1 MQNIATPLSGRKI
14 GIVVESKFIPEEIA
28 AYQCGFA
35 LLGAEVEFISRIY
48 YSERERAEDLEK
60 DEDKRKTA
68 TFISDVDPLDQKPWM
83 TPQELLVRKDVST
96 IDDLDKYAALLMS
109 ANYTSVRLRYGGL
122 PDPLP
127 ANFNLRAHLQNA
139 PVVSLFSQAMQHK
152 KLVKGFLC
160 HGLWILTPNPQWLNG
175 RRVVC
180 NEVVAADILNCGANV
195 DLSSK
200 VITEGD
206 VVTAYSKHEVV
217 AYIGAVAEAIL
228 NS

>member
-1 MQNIATPLSGRKI
+1 MQSIASPLSGKKI
-14 GIVVESKFIPEEIA
+14 GIVVESKFIPEEIS
-28 AYQCGFA
+28 AYQTGFD
-35 LLGAEVEFISRIY
+35 LLGAQVEFISRLY
-48 YSERERAEDLEK
+48 YGEYHPAQ
-60 DEDKRKTA
+60 A
-68 TFISDVDPLDQKPWM
+68 TFVSDVDPLDQDPWA
-83 TPQELLVRKDVST
+83 TPQKLYVKKDIST
-96 IDDLDKYAALLMS
+96 VNLDEYAALLMS

-122 PDPLP
+122 PDPVP

-139 PVVSLFSQAMQHK
+139 PAVDLFSQAMQRP

-160 HGLWILTPNPQWLNG
+160 HGLWILTPNPHWLSG

-180 NEVVAADILNCGANV
+180 NEVVAADILNCGAQV

-200 VITEGD
+200 VITDGD

-217 AYIGAVAEAIL
+217 AYIAAVAQAIL